1 VLTLTVHTVFLHLM
15 YMLLLKQ
22 PQERCGDG
30 SLPADDFRN
39 ERFKLIPNICE
50 GPFIIRRAVG
60 NKVLLLV
67 HVQHH
72 HSVLAC
78 IIPVAAAARHT

>member
-1 VLTLTVHTVFLHLM
+1 VLTLTVHTV
-15 YMLLLKQ
+15 YPCTCYLLKQ
-22 PQERCGDG
+22 LQERCGDG

-60 NKVLLLV
+60 NKVLLLYMCSILTV
-67 HVQHH
+67 
-72 HSVLAC
+72 
-78 IIPVAAAARHT
+78 